1 MRDKIRPPAACGR
14 NLLIMPENRLSH
26 ATYDT
31 LCAGRRQFVST
42 QAVSSTVRSSR
53 PTPTIPLSNGLPP
66 SDRCLFCRML
76 ISEHSSWLILR
87 QGSDAIMFRKATPVV
102 FIEKLDTMP
111 TIIGG
116 NPADAPHGRSVPARN
131 RPAPGSCRRKRFASC
146 QRSTICP
153 RTLLHPAHG
162 CAGEQALDS
171 VSLNSDR
178 DLKLGI
184 LSHGP
189 IRGEWLCDNKLS
201 FYSNCGR

>member
-1 MRDKIRPPAACGR
+1 MHVPPDTSPQSSSSTSVMRDKIRPPAACGR

-87 QGSDAIMFRKATPVV
+87 QGSDAIMFRKNHPCRFHREIRYNAHDHRRQSCGCTTRPKRTRTKSARAWIVQT
-102 FIEKLDTMP
+102 IEVRQLSAIDYLS
-111 TIIGG
+111 
-116 NPADAPHGRSVPARN
+116 AD
-131 RPAPGSCRRKRFASC
+131 FAAS
-146 QRSTICP
+146 ST
-153 RTLLHPAHG
+153 
-162 CAGEQALDS
+162 
-171 VSLNSDR
+171 
-178 DLKLGI
+178 
-184 LSHGP
+184 
-189 IRGEWLCDNKLS
+189 WM
-201 FYSNCGR
+201 CG